1 MRHRVHSP
9 HFWKPWKN
17 VSFVDFERNDMFMEE
32 MSTFIDDVRLK
43 NIRGVS
49 LDEGIQSLKIA
60 LATLKSSS
68 TKEIE
73 FIE

>member
-1 MRHRVHSP
+1 
-9 HFWKPWKN
+9 
-17 VSFVDFERNDMFMEE
+17 MFMEE